1 MYKSRT
7 NVFYFLCLTF
17 LTIVNVSHSHQITN
31 CEFVEYNIYHVR
43 LSCEDFSGTH
53 EPFECFHA
61 YFKNKYLK
69 DKVQTVETGNCRG
82 NRLNSS
88 LPDFFRSLHEYNIF
102 YYGVEYLSAS
112 ELNFRSLKKL
122 NASHNELSSILGST
136 FDKTPNLAEIDFSF
150 NKIMALEKDAFSRL
164 GELQILDLKS
174 NFIEL
179 IDKNM
184 FDRNKKLKQLNLAEN
199 PLKRFDGNIFWPLL
213 NSCSVQISCDHLK
226 ELDTSCLE
234 ESLKI
239 EFLKKSII
247 FRTSENS
254 SKLTLPEE
262 SFKNLTYFNISGNR
276 LQNASKF
283 VEILGPSI
291 ETLDLSSNFVGT
303 PRSKIFKFM
312 KIIEYFGNLA
322 HLSLSN
328 MHLTNVTF
336 NATES
341 KLKVLELYG
350 NQLSSLS
357 FDGKFEYLEKF
368 DASHNNLIEIQPSIF
383 NSIPNVADI
392 NLSYNKISTFASET
406 FSNLEHLQILD
417 LSNNLIQLIDGKL
430 FENDKELKK
439 LQLENNSITRIDC
452 NMFDLFSLQEDTKK
466 QTNEGNVGNFED
478 NWRNLI
484 EIDLSCMKNS
494 LAIDLNDKNGVI
506 FRRDDNLGFRCSKKT
521 LQNLKYLNISGLH
534 LQNTPKLLEFL
545 GSSLQTLDVS
555 ANFIGKIN
563 VQTFEK
569 LTNLQVLQLSQTN
582 LTNFGFE
589 TFYHHRKLHI
599 LDLSYNQLKKLN
611 FTLLFRNFK
620 YLNTLNLEGNCLTEV
635 DTVTKL
641 IFPNLT
647 ALAISKNHFSCDYL
661 ATFLFQWHNLRLIHN
676 PSNQTN
682 IDGVDC
688 YHKVQGFD
696 SQSNRPIKV
705 TTDVPETTQTLSTTT
720 DMEFISEKTE
730 IESTIN
736 NDENNE
742 NENKTPT
749 QTEIQKKTDN
759 VNETKQHE
767 IRNHS
772 ADMHNYYLFELRI
785 LEVVLGFCAL
795 CALIVIIKLKCMRIK
810 GKLRCN
816 PRERNRIDGRNGQHG
831 IELIEHDILDE

>member
-1 MYKSRT
+1 MYKSKT
-7 NVFYFLCLTF
+7 NILNFLCLTF
-17 LTIVNVSHSHQITN
+17 LAIVNVYSSHQITN

-53 EPFECFHA
+53 EPFECFYA
-61 YFKNKYLK
+61 YFKNKYLR
-69 DKVQTVETGNCRG
+69 DKVQTVETGGCRG

-102 YYGVEYLSAS
+102 HYGAEQLSAS

-122 NASHNELSSILGST
+122 NASHNELTSVLGSN
-136 FDKTPNLAEIDFSF
+136 FNNTPNLAEIDFSF

-164 GELQILDLKS
+164 GELQILDLRS

-179 IDKNM
+179 IGENM
-184 FDRNKKLKQLNLAEN
+184 FNHNKKLKDLNLAEN

-226 ELDTSCLE
+226 ELDTSCLK
-234 ESLKI
+234 ESLRI
-239 EFLKKSII
+239 EFQKKNII
-247 FRTSENS
+247 FSTSENS
-254 SKLTLPEE
+254 SKLTFPEE
-262 SFKNLTYFNISGNR
+262 SFKNLTHFNISGNR

-283 VEILGPSI
+283 IEILGPSI
-291 ETLDLSSNFVGT
+291 ETLDLSSNFLGT
-303 PRSKIFKFM
+303 PRSKTFKFM
-312 KIIEYFGNLA
+312 EIIQYFGNLS
-322 HLSLSN
+322 HLILNN
-328 MHLTNVTF
+328 MHLTNITF
-336 NATES
+336 NATAS
-341 KLKVLELYG
+341 KLKLLELSG
-350 NQLSSLS
+350 NKFNSLS

-392 NLSYNKISTFASET
+392 NLSNNKISTFTSET

-430 FENDKELKK
+430 FENNKKLKK
-439 LQLENNSITRIDC
+439 LRLENNSITRIDC
-452 NMFDLFSLQEDTKK
+452 NMFDLFSLQENTEK
-466 QTNEGNVGNFED
+466 QKNEGKIGNFKD

-494 LAIDLNDKNGVI
+494 LEIDLDDKNGVI
-506 FRRDDNLGFRCSKKT
+506 FRRDDNLGFRCSKET
-521 LQNLKYLNISGLH
+521 LQRLKYLNISGLH

-555 ANFIGKIN
+555 SNFIGQIN

-582 LTNFGFE
+582 LSNFGFE

-620 YLNTLNLEGNCLTEV
+620 DLYTLNLEGNYLTEV
-635 DTVTKL
+635 DTVTKM

-647 ALAISKNHFSCDYL
+647 TLAISKNNFSCDYL

-688 YHKVQGFD
+688 YHKVQGSD
-696 SQSNRPIKV
+696 SRSNRPIKV
-705 TTDVPETTQTLSTTT
+705 TTDVPETTQTLSATT
-720 DMEFISEKTE
+720 DMEFISEVTE
-730 IESTIN
+730 IESKN
-736 NDENNE
+736 NDKNNE

-749 QTEIQKKTDN
+749 QTEIQKKTDID

-767 IRNHS
+767 TRNHS
-772 ADMHNYYLFELRI
+772 ADMPNYYLLELRI
-785 LEVVLGFCAL
+785 LEVALGFCAL
-795 CALIVIIKLKCMRIK
+795 CAFIVIVKLKCMRIK

-816 PRERNRIDGRNGQHG
+816 PRVRNRIDGRNGQHG
-831 IELIEHDILDE
+831 IELIEHDILNE